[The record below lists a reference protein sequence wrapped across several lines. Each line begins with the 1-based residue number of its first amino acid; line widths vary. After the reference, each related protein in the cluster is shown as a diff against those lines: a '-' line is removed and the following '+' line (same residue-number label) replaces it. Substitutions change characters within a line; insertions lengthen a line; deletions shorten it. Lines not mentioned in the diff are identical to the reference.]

1 MARLEVSPHDVQ
13 RLPDD
18 ELGGHLLAG
27 FGVTATAVETV
38 TGGTEARVWRVGT
51 DDGRTWA
58 ARWSLA
64 GVPVGQHV
72 AAAFALDCP
81 GGGQAVPARATDG
94 SLGYACADG
103 TLTLTSWLDGPTAIA
118 EPLTAP
124 TWFALGRLVGRL
136 HAVDPAVVPGLP
148 VVDFTP
154 GWWRGTFDAVERARD
169 VPAVDDRARA
179 VLETWD
185 ASRRRVLLVREHT
198 ERIGHRL
205 HELQRHEPTALPMV
219 VCHGDPHQGNVVV
232 TGPGSV
238 ALVDWDSAVLA
249 PAEHDLMFVLGGT
262 YSARP
267 VTEQDAAE
275 FFTGYGRVDI
285 DDDRLAYARGV
296 RLLEDASDWARRALD
311 PARPDEERDEAHG
324 ILRTV
329 LGPDGLVDLVLG

>member
-1 MARLEVSPHDVQ
+1 MAPVDVAP
-13 RLPDD
+13 RDVGWRHDD
-18 ELGGHLLAG
+18 ELGGHLRAG
-27 FGVTATAVETV
+27 FGVVATLVEPV
-38 TGGTEARVWRVGT
+38 GGGTEARVWKVLG

-58 ARWSLA
+58 ARWSVV

-72 AAAFALDCP
+72 AAAFALASP
-81 GGGQAVPARATDG
+81 SGGQALPARATDG
-94 SLGYACADG
+94 SLGYACAGG
-103 TLTLTSWLDGPTAIA
+103 TLTLSSWLEGPTALA
-118 EPLTAP
+118 ELLTAS
-124 TWFALGRLVGRL
+124 TWLALGRLVGRL
-136 HAVDPAVVPGLP
+136 HAVDPAFVPGLP

-154 GWWRGTFDAVERARD
+154 RWWRDAFDAVEGARGA
-169 VPAVDDRARA
+169 PAADEQARA

-185 ASRRRVLLVREHT
+185 HARRRLLLVRERT

-219 VCHGDPHQGNVVV
+219 VCHGDPHQGNVIV
-232 TGPGSV
+232 TGPDSV

-267 VTEQDAAE
+267 VTDQDAAE

-311 PARPDEERDEAHG
+311 PQRPDDERAEAHA

-329 LGPDGLVDLVLG
+329 LGPDGLVDLALG